1 MIKDKIPI
9 WFWCTSI
16 VVAIMLI
23 INLIQV
29 DSRISMLALGILNIA
44 NAIRMWKKDRNSAI
58 IFLIIGVLGTVLFF
72 KYLFQ

>member
-16 VVAIMLI
+16 VVAIMLVF
-23 INLIQV
+23 NLFQV
-29 DSRISMLALGILNIA
+29 DSRISMLALGILNMA
-44 NAIRMWKKDRNSAI
+44 NAIRMWNKYRNSAI
-58 IFLIIGVLGTVLFF
+58 IFLIIGVLCTVLFF

>member
-16 VVAIMLI
+16 VVAFMLVF
-23 INLIQV
+23 NLFQV

-44 NAIRMWKKDRNSAI
+44 NAIRMWEKYRNSAI

>member
-23 INLIQV
+23 FNLFQV
-29 DSRISMLALGILNIA
+29 DSRISMLALGIINIA

-58 IFLIIGVLGTVLFF
+58 IFLILGVLGSVLFF

>member
-9 WFWCTSI
+9 WFWCISV
-16 VVAIMLI
+16 VVAIMLVF
-23 INLIQV
+23 NLFQV

-44 NAIRMWKKDRNSAI
+44 NAIRMWKKYRNSAI
-58 IFLIIGVLGTVLFF
+58 MFLVIGVLGTVLFF

>member
-16 VVAIMLI
+16 VVAIMLVF
-23 INLIQV
+23 NLFQV

-44 NAIRMWKKDRNSAI
+44 NAIRMWKKYRNSAI
-58 IFLIIGVLGTVLFF
+58 IFLIIGVLCTVLFF

>member
-9 WFWCTSI
+9 WFWCISV
-16 VVAIMLI
+16 VVAIMLVF
-23 INLIQV
+23 NLFQV

-44 NAIRMWKKDRNSAI
+44 NAIRMWEKYRNSAI
-58 IFLIIGVLGTVLFF
+58 MFLVIGVLGTVLFF